1 MAVNGVWPGTVVQAH
16 NPSTQA
22 GAAESPCLK
31 QPEVQAGCRENWDG
45 VPQAPKARA
54 EAVA

>member
-1 MAVNGVWPGTVVQAH
+1 MAVSGVWPGTMVYTH

-31 QPEVQAGCRENWDG
+31 QLEVQAGCQENWDG
-45 VPQAPKARA
+45 VPEAPKARA